1 MEKNND
7 EVSDRSIK
15 KMMKEYGA
23 KNEEEFQTIIY
34 DKWNISQCIICGK
47 MLDLTTCAYDDGDP
61 ICFGGCSNG

>member
-1 MEKNND
+1 MEKNNE

-34 DKWNISQCIICGK
+34 DAWNISQCIICGK
-47 MLDLTTCAYDDGDP
+47 LLDLTTCGYEDGDP
-61 ICFGGCSNG
+61 VCLGGCSNG